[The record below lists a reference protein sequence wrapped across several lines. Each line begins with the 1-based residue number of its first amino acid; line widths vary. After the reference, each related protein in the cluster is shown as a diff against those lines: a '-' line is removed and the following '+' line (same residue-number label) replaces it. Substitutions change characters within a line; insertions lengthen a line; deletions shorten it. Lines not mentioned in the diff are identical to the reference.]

1 MAGLVPAGGP
11 QGAPHSPSQ
20 GSILEPLT
28 SGTGSMGDR
37 ARAFAGQPL
46 VRKALPWFVGMAGLG
61 IAALLWATLAPGPQR
76 VLYSSLDDASRA
88 SVVASLDQ
96 AGIGYQ
102 INNNTGALTVS
113 ENDLYRARMLVASD
127 GAVAAPETGADM
139 IENLPLGASR
149 TLEGD
154 RLRAA
159 QERELMLTIQE
170 IDGVESVRVHVAK
183 AERSVFVREDVAPSA
198 SIMVRMAKGR
208 QLADSQVSAIVNLV
222 AGSVPGLSPDAVR
235 VVDQHGKLLTD
246 TREGANNARLD
257 LQAQMEAKLT
267 AQVDQLLSP
276 MIGANAFSSQVQVE
290 LDMNE
295 VTSARESYDKDGV
308 VRRETTQETQMP
320 QAQAGGIPGATA
332 NTPPADPELRDGAPQ
347 DTPPAGGAQ
356 QGPTDSS
363 ATRTYE
369 LGREVSVSNLTPGA
383 LKHVSVAVAI
393 DQNALENASAAD
405 IKKIEDLVSA
415 AVGAR
420 EERGDIVTVVTRPFT
435 EVAMEEPPFYETGWF
450 AMVVR
455 NVVALLAVL
464 LVLML
469 AVRPALKM
477 LRNKASKAD
486 ADGVAALQGPDGAAQ
501 ILPPDAQFDREGLD
515 AQIQLAQR
523 IAREQ
528 PEDAVQ
534 ALRRMLAEPA
544 PPAAMAEGSAR

>member
-1 MAGLVPAGGP
+1 MAGLVPAGAP
-11 QGAPHSPSQ
+11 QGAAPPPSR

-28 SGTGSMGDR
+28 SGSGNMGER
-37 ARAFAGQPL
+37 ARAFAAQPM
-46 VRKALPWFVGMAGLG
+46 VRKVLPWFVGMAGLG

-96 AGIGYQ
+96 AGIGYR
-102 INNNTGALTVS
+102 IDNNTGTLTVS
-113 ENDLYRARMLVASD
+113 ESDLYRARMLVASD
-127 GAVAAPETGADM
+127 GAIAAPETGADM

-159 QERELMLTIQE
+159 QERELMLTIKE

-183 AERSVFVREDVAPSA
+183 AERSVFVRDDVAPSA
-198 SIMVRMAKGR
+198 SIMVRMASGR

-222 AGSVPGLSPDAVR
+222 AGSVPGLSIDAVR

-246 TREGANNARLD
+246 RREGANNERLD
-257 LQAQMEAKLT
+257 LQTQMEAKLT
-267 AQVDQLLSP
+267 AQVDQLLAP

-320 QAQAGGIPGATA
+320 PAQAGGIPGATA
-332 NTPPADPELRDGAPQ
+332 NTPPADPELADRAPQ
-347 DTPPAGGAQ
+347 DTPPAEAA
-356 QGPTDSS
+356 QGPADVS
-363 ATRTYE
+363 ASRTYE

-393 DQNALENASAAD
+393 DQNALANASAAD
-405 IKKIEDLVSA
+405 IKKIEELVSA

-420 EERGDIVTVVTRPFT
+420 EERGDTVTVVTRPFT
-435 EVAMEEPPFYETGWF
+435 EVSVEEPPFYETGWF

-464 LVLML
+464 LVLLL

-477 LRNKASKAD
+477 LRGKGGKGAPS
-486 ADGVAALQGPDGAAQ
+486 ADGAKGGDGTAQ
-501 ILPPDAQFDREGLD
+501 LMPPHAEIDREGLD
-515 AQIQLAQR
+515 AQIQLAQQ

-528 PEDAVQ
+528 PQDAVM
-534 ALRRMLAEPA
+534 ALRRLLAEPA
-544 PPAAMAEGSAR
+544 SEGAAR

>member
-1 MAGLVPAGGP
+1 MAGLVPANGAP
-11 QGAPHSPSQ
+11 QGPAPGQ

-28 SGTGSMGDR
+28 SGTGNVGER
-37 ARAFAGQPL
+37 ARAFAAQPL
-46 VRKALPWFVGMAGLG
+46 VRKVLPWFVGMAGLG

-96 AGIGYQ
+96 AGIGYR
-102 INNNTGALTVS
+102 IDNNTGTLTVS
-113 ENDLYRARMLVASD
+113 ESDLYRARMLVASD
-127 GAVAAPETGADM
+127 GAIAAPETGADM

-159 QERELMLTIQE
+159 QERELMLTIKE

-183 AERSVFVREDVAPSA
+183 AERSVFVRDDVAPSA
-198 SIMVRMAKGR
+198 SIMVRMANGR

-222 AGSVPGLSPDAVR
+222 AGSVPGLSIDAVR
-235 VVDQHGKLLTD
+235 VVDQHGKLLTGR
-246 TREGANNARLD
+246 REGANSERLN
-257 LQAQMEAKLT
+257 LQTQMEAKLT
-267 AQVDQLLSP
+267 AQVDQLLAP

-320 QAQAGGIPGATA
+320 QTQAGGIPGATA
-332 NTPPADPELRDGAPQ
+332 NTPPADPELADRAPQ
-347 DTPPAGGAQ
+347 DTPPEQAT
-356 QGPTDSS
+356 QGPADVS
-363 ATRTYE
+363 ASRTYE

-393 DQNALENASAAD
+393 DKNALANASQAD
-405 IKKIEDLVSA
+405 IRNIEKLVSA

-435 EVAMEEPPFYETGWF
+435 EVTVEEPPFYETGWF

-455 NVVALLAVL
+455 NAVALLAVL
-464 LVLML
+464 LVLLL

-477 LRNKASKAD
+477 LRGKGGKPNEKNDPAT
-486 ADGVAALQGPDGAAQ
+486 AQ
-501 ILPPDAQFDREGLD
+501 LLPPDGEVDREGLD

-523 IAREQ
+523 IAHEQ
-528 PEDAVQ
+528 PQDAVM
-534 ALRRMLAEPA
+534 ALRRMLAEPM
-544 PPAAMAEGSAR
+544 PEGAAR

>member
-1 MAGLVPAGGP
+1 MAGLVPANAAP
-11 QGAPHSPSQ
+11 QGAGPSQ
-20 GSILEPLT
+20 GSILQPL
-28 SGTGSMGDR
+28 STGGGNMGER
-37 ARAFAGQPL
+37 ARNFAAQPM
-46 VRKALPWFVGMAGLG
+46 VKKVLPWFVGMAGLG
-61 IAALLWATLAPGPQR
+61 IAALLWASLAPGPQR

-88 SVVASLDQ
+88 SVVASLEQ

-102 INNNTGALTVS
+102 INNNTGSLTVS
-113 ENDLYRARMLVASD
+113 EGDLYRARMLVASD

-139 IENLPLGASR
+139 IANLPLGASR

-170 IDGVESVRVHVAK
+170 IDGVEGVRVHVAK
-183 AERSVFVREDVAPSA
+183 AERSVFVRDDVAPSA

-222 AGSVPGLSPDAVR
+222 AGSVPGLSVDAVR

-246 TREGANNARLD
+246 KREGANNARLD
-257 LQAQMEAKLT
+257 LQSQMEAKLT

-320 QAQAGGIPGATA
+320 QSQAGGVPGATA
-332 NTPPADPELRDGAPQ
+332 NLPPADPELRDGAPR
-347 DTPPAGGAQ
+347 DTPPAEAQ
-356 QGPTDSS
+356 QGPTDTS

-383 LKHVSVAVAI
+383 LKHLSVAVAI

-420 EERGDIVTVVTRPFT
+420 ADRGDIVTVMTRPFT
-435 EVAMEEPPFYETGWF
+435 EVTMEEPPFYETSWF

-477 LRNKASKAD
+477 LRNKGSKAD
-486 ADGVAALQGPDGAAQ
+486 KSGEASQAAAGTPQIGPPGGE
-501 ILPPDAQFDREGLD
+501 FDREGLD

-523 IAREQ
+523 IAHEK
-528 PEDAVQ
+528 PDDAVQ

-544 PPAAMAEGSAR
+544 PAAMTEGAAR

>member
-1 MAGLVPAGGP
+1 MAGLVPANAP
-11 QGAPHSPSQ
+11 QGAVPPSR
-20 GSILEPLT
+20 GSVLEPLT
-28 SGTGSMGDR
+28 SGGGSMGER
-37 ARAFAGQPL
+37 ARAFAAQPM
-46 VRKALPWFVGMAGLG
+46 VKKVLPWFVGMAGLG
-61 IAALLWATLAPGPQR
+61 IAALVWATLAPGPQR

-88 SVVASLDQ
+88 AVVASLDQ
-96 AGIGYQ
+96 ANIGYQ
-102 INNNTGALTVS
+102 INNDTGALTVS
-113 ENDLYRARMLVASD
+113 EGDLYRARMLVASD

-139 IENLPLGASR
+139 IANLPLGASR

-208 QLADSQVSAIVNLV
+208 ELSSSQVAAIVNLV
-222 AGSVPGLSPDAVR
+222 AGSVPGLSTDAVR

-246 TREGANNARLD
+246 RSSGGANSERLD
-257 LQAQMEAKLT
+257 LQTQMEAKLT

-276 MIGANAFSSQVQVE
+276 MIGASAFSSQVQVE

-308 VRRETTQETQMP
+308 VRRETTQQSQT
-320 QAQAGGIPGATA
+320 AQAPAAGIPGATA
-332 NTPPADPELRDGAPQ
+332 NLPPADPQLADRAPQ
-347 DTPPAGGAQ
+347 DTPGAEGAQ
-356 QGPTDSS
+356 TLGDSS
-363 ATRTYE
+363 ASRTYE

-383 LKHVSVAVAI
+383 IKNVSVAVAI
-393 DQNALENASAAD
+393 DQNALANASAAD

-420 EERGDIVTVVTRPFT
+420 AERGDVVTVVTRPFT
-435 EVAMEEPPFYETGWF
+435 EVVVEEPPFYETGWF

-455 NVVALLAVL
+455 NGVALLAVL
-464 LVLML
+464 LVLL
-469 AVRPALKM
+469 FAVRPALKM
-477 LRNKASKAD
+477 VRNKTAKDDNPEED
-486 ADGVAALQGPDGAAQ
+486 AEDGDVAPQ
-501 ILPPDAQFDREGLD
+501 ILPPGNPYDREGLD

-528 PEDAVQ
+528 PDDAVM
-534 ALRRMLAEPA
+534 ALRRMLAEPL
-544 PPAAMAEGSAR
+544 PGQMAEGTAR